1 MAIDNH
7 SYDQP
12 KSYDIRRLLVAHDDT
27 VDIDDKATTMTNKAI
42 SRWSICFIQRRK
54 EKSPS
59 KTVSYCKVSD
69 NLMQSTKFYSIIL
82 LISSISYISYVS
94 KKNRAAEVEKKQ
106 AELNKQTTKTTLS
119 GLNHSY
125 KGKTS
130 LATAA

>member
-27 VDIDDKATTMTNKAI
+27 VDIDDKATTMTI
-42 SRWSICFIQRRK
+42 WLWSICFIQRRK